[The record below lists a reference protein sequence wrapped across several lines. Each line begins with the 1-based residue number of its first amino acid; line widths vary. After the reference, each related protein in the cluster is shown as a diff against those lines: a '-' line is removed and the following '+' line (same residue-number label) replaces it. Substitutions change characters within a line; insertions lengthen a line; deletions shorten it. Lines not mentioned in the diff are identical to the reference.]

1 MSFKI
6 GDVVYLKSGSPAMT
20 VRETGNVDGQ
30 SLVACTWFE
39 GNKKFEGEYQEEQLT
54 KQDPKTFPPASAIKM
69 G

>member
-1 MSFKI
+1 MSFKT

-39 GNKKFEGEYQEEQLT
+39 GVKKYEGEFQEEQLT
-54 KQDPKTFPPASAIKM
+54 KQDPKSILSSSSISM